1 MSYCKKCGAYIPD
14 GQDTCLACGFD
25 EAAEKKDRKSGSSA
39 AAYAYSPKSDAEQA
53 REEQA
58 RLRAEQRRREQQ
70 EMNRKWAESEAL
82 RRQQQE
88 DFRRSQEEAARRAA
102 EYDAQRTTNEDGYYR
117 IRRAAENTADFVSR
131 AATENRTYAYLSYI
145 SFLCFLPSL
154 LGVNDPFTRF
164 HAKQGRKSD
173 PQLDPRAQRHRLA
186 RADRSGGHRHP
197 QRFQRRHAGAA
208 RHRPHRRAV
217 KNLLNRYRGPE
228 RKENAPGRFSSRA
241 AGGLSRPI
249 RRTRL

>member
-53 REEQA
+53 RAEQA
-58 RLRAEQRRREQQ
+58 RLRAEQRRHEQQ

-117 IRRAAENTADFVSR
+117 IRRAAENTANFVSR

-164 HAKQGRKSD
+164 HAKQGRKLFFAGLILSWI
-173 PQLDPRAQRHRLA
+173 PGLNAIAWLAQIVLA
-186 RADRSGGHRHP
+186 VTGIRNVSNGVMQELPIIGHIGE
-197 QRFQRRHAGAA
+197 Q
-208 RHRPHRRAV
+208 
-217 KNLLNRYRGPE
+217 
-228 RKENAPGRFSSRA
+228 
-241 AGGLSRPI
+241 
-249 RRTRL
+249 